1 MEAISI
7 RTAVVNGTTGAV
19 GSALTKHLLDLGVT
33 VYAVIRPTSQRTENI
48 PEGAQIV
55 RCDLM
60 EIERLPE
67 MIDTRVDAFFHLA
80 WAHPIG
86 PGRND
91 MIAQTENIRCSIQ
104 AVRAAKELGCQVFVG
119 AGSQAEY
126 GRIEGK
132 VTADAPCFPTTGYGM
147 AKLCAGQMTR
157 MECQRLG
164 MRHAWARILSVYGP
178 HDGPLS
184 VIPMM
189 MDKLLKGEKPALTKG
204 EQMWDYLYSADA
216 ADALWRMALSGRDG
230 SVYPVGSGTVRPL
243 KEYFMI
249 LRDAINPELPL
260 GLGELPY
267 GPGQVM
273 RLQADISA
281 LQRDTGFTP
290 STPFEAGIRETLRQY
305 QAEQTR
311 KEARKQ

>member
-7 RTAVVNGTTGAV
+7 RTAIVNGATGAV
-19 GSALTKHLLDLGVT
+19 GSALTKHLIDHGVT
-33 VYAVIRPTSQRTENI
+33 VYTVIRPSSQRVENI
-48 PEGAQIV
+48 PEGARIV
-55 RCDLM
+55 RSDM
-60 EIERLPE
+60 AEMERLPE
-67 MIDTRVDAFFHLA
+67 KINGQVDAFFHLA
-80 WAHPIG
+80 WAHTIG

-91 MIAQTENIRCSIQ
+91 MLAQTDNIRCSIQ

-164 MRHAWARILSVYGP
+164 MRHVWARILSVYGP

-189 MDKLLKGEKPALTKG
+189 MDKLLKGERPALTKG
-204 EQMWDYLYSADA
+204 EQLWDYLYSADA
-216 ADALWRMALSGRDG
+216 ADALWRMALNGQDG
-230 SVYPVGSGTVRPL
+230 AVYPVGSGTVRPL

-249 LRDAINPELPL
+249 LRDAIDPELPL

-281 LQRDTGFTP
+281 LQRDTGFVP
-290 STPFEAGIRETLRQY
+290 STPFEDGIRETLRQY
-305 QAEQTR
+305 RAEKTR
-311 KEARKQ
+311 KEARK